1 MAKTKRQRFQA
12 GHTQGLDV
20 VLVLIVCTLIACAGV
35 GYVWQKE
42 QIVQLG
48 KKTKRLEIRIDELK
62 HREETLRRDGARL
75 STSRELETQLRRMN
89 LGLTQPKPDQII
101 RLPDGAP
108 PDNLLKAPLFSAN
121 P

>member
-1 MAKTKRQRFQA
+1 MAKTKRQRFQG
-12 GHTQGLDV
+12 GHTHGLDV
-20 VLVLIVCTLIACAGV
+20 VLVLIVCTLITCAGV

-62 HREETLRRDGARL
+62 HREDALLREEARL
-75 STSRELETQLRRMN
+75 STSRELEAQLRRMN
-89 LGLTQPKPDQII
+89 LGLSQPTPDQII

-108 PDNLLKAPLFSAN
+108 PEISPEPQMFSAKK
-121 P
+121 